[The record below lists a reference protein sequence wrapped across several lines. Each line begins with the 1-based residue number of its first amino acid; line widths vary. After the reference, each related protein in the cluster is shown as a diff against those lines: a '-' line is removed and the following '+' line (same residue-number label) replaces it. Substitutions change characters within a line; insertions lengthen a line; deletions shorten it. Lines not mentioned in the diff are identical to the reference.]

1 MAKFV
6 VQQEAPT
13 KVLEVVI
20 GEESFNVPLVSEL
33 TFKEAVGLETAEG
46 TRIFMQKYI
55 PKKILDTLTIG
66 QYNSI
71 VEAWKAESGY
81 NTTGE
86 S

>member
-46 TRIFMQKYI
+46 TRVFMQKHI

>member
-6 VQQEAPT
+6 LEESPDT

-20 GEESFNVPLVSEL
+20 GEQSYNIPLVSAL
-33 TFKEAVGLETAEG
+33 TFKEAAALESAEG
-46 TRIFMQKYI
+46 TRAFIQKYI
-55 PKKILDTLTIG
+55 PKKILDLLTIG

-81 NTTGE
+81 TTPGE
-86 S
+86 

>member
-46 TRIFMQKYI
+46 TRVFMQKHI
-55 PKKILDTLTIG
+55 PKKNLDTLTIG

>member
-6 VQQEAPT
+6 LEESPAT

-20 GEESFNVPLVSEL
+20 GEKSYNIPLVSAL
-33 TFKEAVGLETAEG
+33 TFEEAASLETAEG
-46 TRIFMQKYI
+46 TRLFIQKYI
-55 PKKILDTLTIG
+55 PKDILDPLTIG

-81 NTTGE
+81 KTAGE
-86 S
+86 

>member
-6 VQQEAPT
+6 LEETPAT

-20 GEESFNVPLVSEL
+20 GEKSYNIPLVSAL
-33 TFKEAVGLETAEG
+33 TFKEAASLETAEG
-46 TRIFMQKYI
+46 TRLFIQKYI
-55 PKKILDTLTIG
+55 PKDILDPLTIG

-81 NTTGE
+81 NTAGE
-86 S
+86 